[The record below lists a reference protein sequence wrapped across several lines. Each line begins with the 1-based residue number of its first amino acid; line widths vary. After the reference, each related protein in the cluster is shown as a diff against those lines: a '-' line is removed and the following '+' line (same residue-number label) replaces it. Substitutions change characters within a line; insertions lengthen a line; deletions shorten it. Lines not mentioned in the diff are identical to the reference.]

1 MSIHDVKRYACG
13 VHLHWAARADTEDLD
28 FNGFLQLLRVN
39 SMDSLDSLE
48 QYDSRM
54 ASSSNLQGLD
64 SNTSGHGNQ
73 DVQYCQLQ
81 SVPE

>member
-1 MSIHDVKRYACG
+1 
-13 VHLHWAARADTEDLD
+13 
-28 FNGFLQLLRVN
+28 
-39 SMDSLDSLE
+39 MDSLDSLE